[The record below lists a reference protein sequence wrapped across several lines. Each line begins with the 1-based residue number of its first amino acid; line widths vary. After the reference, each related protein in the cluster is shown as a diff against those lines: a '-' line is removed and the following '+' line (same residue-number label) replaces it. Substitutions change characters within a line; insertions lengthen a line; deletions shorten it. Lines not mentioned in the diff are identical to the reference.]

1 MINISIIQGQ
11 MFILCH
17 FSQILNCDYKYKVI
31 QGLDMYIYQ
40 IPPFYFLEKVLGF
53 SKDFLSSILL
63 YCQ

>member
-1 MINISIIQGQ
+1 

-53 SKDFLSSILL
+53 SKNFLSSILL